1 MAHIGVGAGGH
12 HLVPS
17 FLLHFHH
24 RRGVAILLQHLPGNP
39 DAETKQDRSEDLQRD
54 RHAGPAEPAVE
65 PHEHVP
71 AEPKRQEGAHQELV
85 LGSCSRWK
93 GGRMRSLR
101 SSGSWRQSQANP
113 QKLATAMMARNTQA
127 PGQRTVPAGKNSIS
141 AKAPSHRK
149 ARKPRRAGLPSV
161 VSERAAVMML
171 LIVLEIGV
179 IARRSFTMAGARQAP
194 LVKLTPPP

>member
-24 RRGVAILLQHLPGNP
+24 RRGVAILLQHLPGKP

-85 LGSCSRWK
+85 LGQLFPLE
-93 GGRMRSLR
+93 GRPHALLEELR
-101 SSGSWRQSQANP
+101 VVAAKPGKP
-113 QKLATAMMARNTQA
+113 PATAMMARDTQA
-127 PGQRTVPAGKNSIS
+127 PGQRTVPAGKNSSS